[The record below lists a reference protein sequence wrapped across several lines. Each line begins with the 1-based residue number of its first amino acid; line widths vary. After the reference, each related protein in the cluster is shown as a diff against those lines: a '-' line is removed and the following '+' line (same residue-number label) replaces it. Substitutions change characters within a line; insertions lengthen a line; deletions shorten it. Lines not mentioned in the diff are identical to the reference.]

1 MWETPYSRE
10 SVNYRL
16 FFKMFV
22 RKLWLIPLGAFLG
35 ALIIGGVY
43 CLVNFGIK
51 DGYKYRAR
59 TIYYITYADD
69 AEGKELD
76 YYNYFTWQELI
87 HTDYFTDGL
96 LEKLE
101 GMTKDEIIAATYA
114 TVESDYRY
122 LYTKSTSSDPETAI
136 LIEKAVSELMVDYAD
151 TRKEIESIAVEDE
164 AGLDDVEDI
173 SLIFVERALIFGAII
188 GVIAAILIY
197 VFYTCVDT
205 SVYIPA
211 TLEKRYKIPCLGAP
225 SMKEF
230 KDNCVHFSK
239 GKKRLAFIGIDE
251 DPANVK
257 EVFSGKDEEV
267 SLDIRSMKKLMNSVS
282 GESVFEAFPE
292 EIEKIKIPNPL
303 NTGEGY
309 DRIREC
315 DGVFVLVK
323 AAGHNG
329 QKVERLIEQF
339 SRQDIKVTG
348 FILTGENEKLIKS
361 YYGK

>member
-10 SVNYRL
+10 PVNYRL

-96 LEKLE
+96 SKKLD
-101 GMTKDEIIAATYA
+101 GMSKDEIIAATYA

-122 LYTKSTSSDPETAI
+122 LYTKSTSTDPETAVS
-136 LIEKAVSELMVDYAD
+136 IEKAVSELMVDYAD
-151 TRKEIESIAVEDE
+151 TRKEIESIIVEDV
-164 AGLDDVEDI
+164 ADLDDVEDI
-173 SLIFVERALIFGAII
+173 SLIFVQRALIFGAII
-188 GVIAAILIY
+188 GVIAVILIY
-197 VFYTCVDT
+197 VFYSCVDT

-230 KDNCVHFSK
+230 KDNCKYYSE
-239 GKKRLAFIGIDE
+239 GKKKIGFVTIGDGAPKVNNGVFGDAETITID
-251 DPANVK
+251 
-257 EVFSGKDEEV
+257 
-267 SLDIRSMKKLMNSVS
+267 
-282 GESVFEAFPE
+282 
-292 EIEKIKIPNPL
+292 NPL
-303 NTGEGY
+303 STEGGY

-329 QKVERLIEQF
+329 QKVERLIEQL